1 MNFTDIKMLDQ
12 KVILLENATVTV
24 TRATLKGTI
33 GTEPMEGEMCY
44 SGELD
49 FKHYKFIYNMGIYG
63 CTDSNSSHYNQLL
76 YRGDVQVSNKVA
88 ACNHQMIICIE
99 KVRAVEPF
107 FFLRRK

>member
-1 MNFTDIKMLDQ
+1 MLDQ
-12 KVILLENATVTV
+12 KVILLENAAVTV
-24 TRATLKGTI
+24 KRATLKGTI

-49 FKHYKFIYNMGIYG
+49 FKHYKFIYNMEVYG